1 MKKAEPEPLRPRKVA
16 NTAFHKLP
24 VQLPY
29 YYYYHYALIGAGK
42 SVRSIKNFSGTSI
55 CDLVGGNNVMENE
68 VLLRMILDNKTEWE
82 QWRKDNP
89 QIMPVLRY
97 ADLSNADLKGSIL
110 FDADLT
116 GANLSKAKLDGANL
130 SNADLSNADLTGAS
144 FSGALL
150 KDVDIIVSGANL
162 RRAILTD
169 ALLSGANL
177 RGADLRNADMRGA
190 VLAGAD
196 LTNADLTQ
204 ANLCGSI
211 LSDANLVGANL
222 TDAALT
228 GTDFS
233 RARFGNTTLGSNDLS
248 RVKGLISTTHEQ
260 ASIIGI
266 ATIYRSRGVIPEKF
280 LLSAGVPKTFVSF
293 LPLLVSTY
301 LTGTIPTDQI
311 LTPRFLSRSVGPY
324 LNAVADLQYSINL
337 VLRKSRNDVSI
348 KLIKQT
354 SPITVNL
361 DGAAEAVQQIKETIS
376 PWRRKHAEKMAQLLE
391 QEKRAE
397 IGSRKAEILEKRARA
412 VKDQAEAEKIY
423 ADAALQR
430 EETERIKLENDKLRL
445 DLHRAKIDL
454 ALNLISS
461 IAPNLTESEKIS
473 YIVMLLPPL
482 DQLVMSQI
490 EMIVGEHASSNNS

>member
-1 MKKAEPEPLRPRKVA
+1 
-16 NTAFHKLP
+16 
-24 VQLPY
+24 
-29 YYYYHYALIGAGK
+29 
-42 SVRSIKNFSGTSI
+42 
-55 CDLVGGNNVMENE
+55 MEDQ
-68 VLLRMILDNKTEWE
+68 VLLKMILENKTEWE

-89 QIMPVLRY
+89 QIMPVLKY
-97 ADLSNADLKGSIL
+97 ADLSNAHLKGSIL

-116 GANLSKAKLDGANL
+116 GANLSNAKLDGANL

-144 FSGALL
+144 LSGALL
-150 KDVDIIVSGANL
+150 RDVDIIVSGANL
-162 RRAILTD
+162 RRATLID
-169 ALLSGANL
+169 AMLRRANL

-190 VLAGAD
+190 ILEGAD
-196 LTNADLTQ
+196 LTNADLTR
-204 ANLCGSI
+204 ANLCRSI
-211 LSDANLVGANL
+211 LAGANLVGANL
-222 TDAALT
+222 TDAALQ

-248 RVKGLISTTHEQ
+248 LANGLISTTHE
-260 ASIIGI
+260 APSIIGI

-280 LLSAGVPKTFVSF
+280 LLDAGVPKTFVSY
-293 LPLLVSTY
+293 LPLLASTY
-301 LTGTIPTDQI
+301 TTGTILTDQI
-311 LTPRFLSRSVGPY
+311 LTPRFLSSSVGPY

-337 VLRKSRNDVSI
+337 VLRRSRNDVSI
-348 KLIKQT
+348 KFIKQT
-354 SPITVNL
+354 SPISISL

-412 VKDQAEAEKIY
+412 EKDQAEAEKIC

-430 EETERIKLENDKLRL
+430 EETERMKLENDKLRL

-454 ALNLISS
+454 ALNIVSR
-461 IAPNLTESEKIS
+461 IAPDLSESEKIS

-482 DQLVMSQI
+482 DQLAMNQI
-490 EMIVGEHASSNNS
+490 EMIVGELGQSSSLKAEDPTNVI